1 MKIKKR
7 GLIMLEVLV
16 VYYSRTGNTE
26 EMAKAIG
33 DGLGNVGVDVKVK
46 KVEET
51 TLEDLQR
58 ADGVVLGAPTYFG
71 SMPSVMKE
79 FVDRS
84 IEVRGKLEGKVGA
97 AFTSSKIITGGNE
110 TTLISMIEA
119 MLCHGMVI
127 IGDPIKTGGH
137 YGVVSIGN
145 PDDETLK
152 ACREFGGR
160 VGELVKKLG

>member
-1 MKIKKR
+1 
-7 GLIMLEVLV
+7 MLEVLV

-33 DGLGNVGVDVKVK
+33 DGLGNAGVDVRVK

-51 TLEDLQR
+51 TLDDLKT

-84 IEVRGKLEGKVGA
+84 HDVRGKLEGKVGA
-97 AFTSSKIITGGNE
+97 AFTSSKSISGGNE

-137 YGVVSIGN
+137 YGVVSIGK
-145 PDDETLK
+145 PDDETLE
-152 ACREFGGR
+152 ACKEFGR
-160 VGELVKKLG
+160 RIGELVKKLG

>member
-1 MKIKKR
+1 
-7 GLIMLEVLV
+7 MLEVLV

-26 EMAKAIG
+26 KMAEAIG
-33 DGLGNVGVDVKVK
+33 DGVRDAGVDVRVK

-51 TLEDLQR
+51 TLDDLQK

-71 SMPSVMKE
+71 SMPGIMKE

-84 IEVRGKLEGKVGA
+84 HDVRGKLEGKVGA
-97 AFTSSKIITGGNE
+97 AFTSSKIISGGNE

-137 YGVVSIGN
+137 YGVVSIGK
-145 PDDETLK
+145 PDDETLE
-152 ACREFGGR
+152 ACKEFGRR
-160 VGELVKKLG
+160 VGELVKKIG